1 MRKLGI
7 LLVGI
12 LLVGLVAGCI
22 GEKESTSTTSTV
34 TQTPTHSTQVTSTT
48 HSETSETMTS
58 STTSTVTKTSTTAT
72 PTKTSTPTETQSQ
85 TPTQTQTK
93 SKPKIYTREE
103 LLKNLEKIKSF
114 TYLENTSVTFD
125 VKIEQGNTTINAGE
139 VSIIAKKVGYIDLEA
154 YEADIN
160 TTTRTFP
167 GGGSSFTREIIKD
180 GEIYLYANGMWQKL
194 TNETLGMPPEN
205 LLNLTWKY
213 NLVSLVKLYLQ
224 KEPQN
229 TTIVN
234 GSQIFYYNIS
244 DEDLKYIIEAFLGTV
259 ENENMTI
266 SFSNGIMEIV
276 FKNGQLYGGRLMYN
290 MEIRIK
296 TQDLEGKPREIIEI
310 GKEYDEFVIK
320 EVNVRKK
327 VEAPKG
333 EVKA

>member
-1 MRKLGI
+1 MKKLGI

-22 GEKESTSTTSTV
+22 GEKESTSTTSTT
-34 TQTPTHSTQVTSTT
+34 TQTPTHLTQATSTT

-58 STTSTVTKTSTTAT
+58 STTTTSTKTM
-72 PTKTSTPTETQSQ
+72 TPTETQST
-85 TPTQTQTK
+85 TPTQTQV
-93 SKPKIYTREE
+93 KPKIYTREE
-103 LLKNLEKIKSF
+103 LLENLEKIKSF

-125 VKIEQGNTTINAGE
+125 VKIEQGNTTVNAGE
-139 VSIIAKKVGYIDLEA
+139 VSIISKKVGYIDLEA

-160 TTTRTFP
+160 TTMTTFP
-167 GGGSSFTREIIKD
+167 GGGSSFTRQIIKN
-180 GEIYLYANGMWQKL
+180 GEVYLYANGMWQKL
-194 TNETLGMPPEN
+194 TNETLGVPPEK

-224 KEPQN
+224 KEPRN
-229 TTIVN
+229 ATIVN

-244 DEDLKYIIEAFLGTV
+244 DEDLKCIIEAFLGTA

-266 SFSNGIMEIV
+266 SFSNGIMEVV

-296 TQDLEGKPREIIEI
+296 AQDLEGKPMEIIEI

-333 EVKA
+333 EVRA